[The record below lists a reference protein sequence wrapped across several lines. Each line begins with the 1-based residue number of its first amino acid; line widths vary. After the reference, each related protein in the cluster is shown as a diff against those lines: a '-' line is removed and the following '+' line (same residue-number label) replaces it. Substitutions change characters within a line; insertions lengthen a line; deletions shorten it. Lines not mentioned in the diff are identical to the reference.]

1 MTRFLVGS
9 CCLLAIAAGVIWSVA
24 TAETQGKSPALPVPA
39 PTAPA
44 MSPESIGA
52 QLERITVEPAS
63 VELRGPF
70 SYCQLLVS
78 GHLKSGEVVDLTR
91 SVAYAQPEGLVEV
104 SSIGLVRPKQDGTG
118 KLSANYQGRS
128 VEVPLAVTDAKA
140 EFHPSYVQDVNP
152 VLGKVGCNAGT
163 CHGSK
168 NGKNGFKLSLRGY
181 DPQYDHRALTDDVF
195 ARRFNRSAPDQSLML
210 LKPSGVVPHVGGA
223 LMQPGEP
230 YYEILRQW
238 IADGVQLDTNS
249 ARVTK
254 IEIFPQG
261 ITIPLPQMS
270 QQMRVVA
277 TYADG
282 TRRDVTAEAFIDP
295 SDIEILATDKHGLV
309 TALRRGEAAVLAR
322 YEGAYAATPIYVMG
336 DRTGY
341 VWNNAPAFNYV
352 DELVYAKQKRV
363 KVAPARLCSDEE
375 FLRRVYLD
383 LTGLPPTVAEL
394 RKFIDDS
401 RDMRVKR
408 DEMIDRLI
416 GSPAFV
422 EHWTNKWADMLQVNA
437 KFLGAEGAGA
447 LRGWIRQ
454 AVESNKP
461 YNELVYEVLT
471 AKGANLDNPPASY
484 YKRLRAPDEVMENT
498 TQLFLSIRFNCNK
511 CHDHPFERWTQDQY
525 YHLSAFF
532 AQIDRKEDP
541 RSKGKKI
548 GGTDV
553 DKPLPMLEIIS
564 DIDKGEVTHERT
576 GAVAPPKFPYDY
588 PGMPPAQGPRRE
600 QLARWLTAKENPYFA
615 KSYVNRI
622 WSYLLGMGLIE
633 PVDDIRAGNPATNPE
648 LLDKLTREF
657 IDSKFD
663 VRKLMATI
671 CKSRTYQLSVATH
684 RWNEGDTQNYSHAM
698 ARRLS
703 AEVLYDA
710 VHRVTGSTSHLP
722 GLPEGSRATA
732 VIDPTKK
739 LPDAFMDLFGRPAR
753 ESACE
758 CERGGGVMLGP
769 VMNLIMGP
777 TINDAIADPKND
789 ITKLLATEKDDKK
802 VVEALYMA
810 IFSRPPTM
818 PELADGVKLLN
829 TPLAIDQLD
838 AARKELAE
846 YEVKLNER
854 QGVWEKSVLNMAWT
868 PLTPSGITSKAG
880 AKLEVQPDNSIVVS
894 GKLDKDEYVLPI
906 ETEATGV
913 TGFRIEALAD
923 KQFPGQGPGRSKNGN
938 FVLSELKILDSTGNP
953 IELANAQADFA
964 QEGFPAAAVL
974 DGNQETGWAI
984 QPRFGKNH
992 ALVVETKNDLGGEGK
1007 LNIAVRISQ
1016 QYLDNKHALGRFR
1029 ISLTTAPRPLTNESL
1044 PPKVA
1049 EVLRIERAKRTA
1061 EQQRSLADYFRRDE
1075 KRLGQLRDL
1084 VAALEKAS
1092 ANPRLVA
1099 AQDLAWALINS
1110 PAFIFNR

>member
-1 MTRFLVGS
+1 MTFLSVVPR
-9 CCLLAIAAGVIWSVA
+9 CL
-24 TAETQGKSPALPVPA
+24 PALAVVFA
-39 PTAPA
+39 LTAVARSETRDKTPTPPLPLDTIA
-44 MSPESIGA
+44 A
-52 QLERITVEPAS
+52 QLERITVEPAAI
-63 VELRGPF
+63 ELAGPM

-78 GHLKSGEVVDLTR
+78 GQLKTGETVDLSR
-91 SVAYAQPEGLVEV
+91 SVQYDQPQGLVEV
-104 SSIGLVRPKQDGTG
+104 SSLGMIRAKQDGQG
-118 KLSANYQGRS
+118 KLSIAFRGQK
-128 VEVPLAVTDAKA
+128 VEVPLVVRGTKDA
-140 EFHPSYVQDVNP
+140 FHPSYVRDVNP
-152 VLGKVGCNAGT
+152 VLGKLGCNAGT

-195 ARRFNRSAPDQSLML
+195 ARRFNRAAPEQSLML
-210 LKPSGVVPHVGGA
+210 LKPTGVVPHVGGA

-238 IADGVQLDTNS
+238 IADGAQLDLSST
-249 ARVTK
+249 RVAK

-270 QQMRVVA
+270 QQMRVLA

-282 TRRDVTAEAFIDP
+282 TKRDVTAESFIDP

-309 TALRRGEAAVLAR
+309 TALRRGEGAILAR
-322 YEGAYAATPIYVMG
+322 FEGAYAAAPIYVMG

-341 VWNNAPAFNYV
+341 AWNDAPAFNYI

-363 KVAPARLCSDEE
+363 KVTPSEVCSDAE

-383 LTGLPPTVAEL
+383 LTGLPPTIEEL
-394 RKFIDDS
+394 RSFVADQ
-401 RDMRVKR
+401 RDARVKR
-408 DEMIDRLI
+408 DELVDKLI

-447 LRGWIRQ
+447 LRTWIRQ
-454 AVESNKP
+454 AVEANKP
-461 YNELVYEVLT
+461 YNEFVYEVLT

-484 YKRLRAPDEVMENT
+484 FKRLRAPDEVMENT
-498 TQLFLSIRFNCNK
+498 TQLFLSVRFNCNK

-525 YHLSAFF
+525 YHLSAYF
-532 AQIDRKEDP
+532 AQIERKEDP
-541 RSKGKKI
+541 RSKGKKL

-553 DKPLPMLEIIS
+553 DKPLPALEIIS

-576 GAVAPPKFPYDY
+576 GAMAPPQFPYDY
-588 PGMPPAQGPRRE
+588 PGMSQPSGSRRE

-622 WSYLLGMGLIE
+622 WSYLLGVGLIE

-657 IDSKFD
+657 IDSRFD

-671 CKSRTYQLSVATH
+671 CKSRTYQLSVATS
-684 RWNEGDTQNYSHAM
+684 RWNDGDTQNYSHAL

-710 VHRVTGSTSHLP
+710 VHKVTGSTSHLP
-722 GLPEGSRATA
+722 GLPVGSRATA
-732 VIDPTKK
+732 MIDPTQK

-777 TINDAIADPKND
+777 TINDAISDPKNE
-789 ITKLLATEKDDKK
+789 ITKLLATEPDDKK
-802 VVEALYMA
+802 VVEALFMS
-810 IFSRPPTM
+810 ILSRPPTAQ
-818 PELADGVKLLN
+818 ETANGVKLLN
-829 TPLAIDQLD
+829 SPLKIDQLET
-838 AARKELAE
+838 ARKELTE
-846 YEVKLNER
+846 YERQLNER
-854 QGVWEKSVLNMAWT
+854 QAAWEKSVQSTTWQTIKPAAVH
-868 PLTPSGITSKAG
+868 SKAG
-880 AKLEVQPDNSIVVS
+880 AKLEVLPDHSILVS
-894 GKLDKDEYVLPI
+894 DKLDKDEYVVVI
-906 ETEATGV
+906 ETEAKGV
-913 TGFRIEALAD
+913 TGFRIEALTD
-923 KQFPGQGPGRSKNGN
+923 KKLPGQGPGRAKNGN

-953 IELANAQADFA
+953 IELANPQADFA
-964 QEGFPAAAVL
+964 QEGFPPANVL

-984 QPRFGKNH
+984 QPQTGKNH
-992 ALVVETKNDLGGEGK
+992 ALIVETKQDLGGEGN
-1007 LNIAVRISQ
+1007 LNLAVRLSQ
-1016 QYLDNKHALGRFR
+1016 QHVDKKHALGRFR
-1029 ISLTTAPRPLTNESL
+1029 VSLTTAPRPLVQDNL
-1044 PPKVA
+1044 PPKLA
-1049 EVLRIERAKRTA
+1049 EALAIEPAKRTA
-1061 EQQRSLADYFRRDE
+1061 EQQQGLTDYFRRDE
-1075 KRLGQLRDL
+1075 KRLSQLRSQ
-1084 VAALEKAS
+1084 VAQLEQAA